1 MDNFDF
7 TKYLDMAVRRKWWI
21 IIPFLVVL
29 LGGLTF
35 CLVCPKTYEAKTL
48 ILVQPQKVPQE
59 YVRNIISTTV
69 EDRLRTISQ
78 QVTSRTNLEKIIRK
92 YEMHRFPQNDMPMD
106 IKVELMRKRIKIDV
120 SHRGRGNET
129 NSFTISFSGKEP
141 ERVSKVT
148 NALAGNFI
156 TENLRIRESQAM
168 GTSTFISDELDS
180 VKKRL
185 MDKEE
190 ELKQYR
196 EKYMGGLPEQLD
208 TNLAILERLQAQLD
222 QLNSNL
228 RDAENRKILI
238 QAQITDQQRS
248 IITSSPGAATQME
261 EMPRNINSLRN
272 ELASLELRYTQN
284 HPDVI
289 RLKKMIAVLGA
300 QISGSETGSD
310 EVTAPVSRVVQEL
323 KRQFQ
328 DVIFEIKI
336 LKEES
341 SDTKSKLKWH
351 QKMIEETP
359 KREQEQLAMNRDY
372 ENLNEVYNS
381 LLSRKLEAEIAVSM
395 EKKQKGE
402 QFKVVDPAITPSHPV
417 KPDLKK
423 ILMLTLVLGLG
434 LGGGLAFLKETL
446 DTSYKTPDEIETETG
461 LPVLVSMPIMYT
473 EKELKK
479 MKTKEVIAYA
489 SVAAGFVVSVI
500 VIIISTKGADAT
512 FEFINKIMGRV

>member
-35 CLVCPKTYEAKTL
+35 CLICPKIYEAKTL
-48 ILVQPQKVPQE
+48 ILVQPQKVPEE

-78 QVTSRTNLEKIIRK
+78 QVTSRTNIEKIIRK
-92 YEMHRFPQNDMPMD
+92 YGLLSFPENDMPMD
-106 IKVELMRKRIKIDV
+106 SKVESMRRRIKIDV

-129 NSFTISFSGKEP
+129 SAFTISFSGKNP
-141 ERVSKVT
+141 EKVSEVT

-156 TENLRIRESQAM
+156 TENLKLRESQAI
-168 GTSTFISDELDS
+168 GTSTFMSDELES

-190 ELKQYR
+190 ELKRYR

-208 TNLAILERLQAQLD
+208 TNLAILERLQTQLD
-222 QLNSNL
+222 QLNNNL

-248 IITSSPGAATQME
+248 IITSSPGSASEIE
-261 EMPRNINSLRN
+261 EMPRDINSLRN

-289 RLKKMIAVLGA
+289 RLKKMIAALER
-300 QISGSETGSD
+300 QISGSKTGLH
-310 EVTAPVSRVVQEL
+310 EVAAPVSRSVQEL
-323 KRQFQ
+323 RRQFQ
-328 DVIFEIKI
+328 DVKLEIKR

-341 SDTKSKLKWH
+341 SETKSKIKWH
-351 QKMIEETP
+351 QKMVEETP

-402 QFKVVDPAITPSHPV
+402 QFRVVDPAITPSHPV

-434 LGGGLAFLKETL
+434 LGGGLAFLSETL
-446 DTSYKTPDEIETETG
+446 DTSYKTPDEVETETE
-461 LPVLVSMPIMYT
+461 LPVLVSMPIIYT
-473 EKELKK
+473 EEELKK
-479 MKTKEVIAYA
+479 MKTKEVITCV
-489 SVAAGFVVSVI
+489 SVAVGFVISVI
-500 VIIISTKGADAT
+500 VIILATKGADAT
-512 FEFINKIMGRV
+512 FEFISKIMGRV

>member
-35 CLVCPKTYEAKTL
+35 SLVCPKTYEAKTL

-69 EDRLRTISQ
+69 EGRLMTISQ
-78 QVTSRTNLEKIIRK
+78 QVTSRTNLEKIIKK
-92 YEMHRFPQNDMPMD
+92 YDIYSFPENDMPMD
-106 IKVELMRKRIKIDV
+106 IKVESMRKRIMIDV
-120 SHRGRGNET
+120 SHRGRGSGT
-129 NSFTISFSGKEP
+129 NSFTISFSGRNP
-141 ERVSKVT
+141 EKVSEVT

-156 TENLRIRESQAM
+156 TENLRMRESQAI
-168 GTSTFISDELDS
+168 GTSTFIADELDS

-185 MDKEE
+185 MNKEE

-196 EKYMGGLPEQLD
+196 EEYMGGLPEQLD

-222 QLNSNL
+222 QINNNL

-238 QAQITDQQRS
+238 QAQISDQRRS
-248 IITSSPGAATQME
+248 IITSSPGSATQIE
-261 EMPRNINSLRN
+261 EMPRDINSLRN
-272 ELASLELRYTQN
+272 ELASLKLRYTQN
-284 HPDVI
+284 HPDMI
-289 RLKKMIAVLGA
+289 RLKKMIAALQG
-300 QISGSETGSD
+300 QISGSKAGSH
-310 EVTAPVSRVVQEL
+310 EVEAPVSRVVQEL
-323 KRQFQ
+323 RHQFQ
-328 DVIFEIKI
+328 DIIFEIKG

-341 SDTKSKLKWH
+341 SETKSKIKWH

-402 QFKVVDPAITPSHPV
+402 QFKVVDPAITPTHPA

-446 DTSYKTPDEIETETG
+446 DTSYKTPDEVETETE

-489 SVAAGFVVSVI
+489 SVAFGFVVSVI
-500 VIIISTKGADAT
+500 VIILTTKGADAT